1 MFSTISNLKLKH
13 KLLSK
18 KSLYHPMIWWYW
30 WCWWWRWWWWWGW
43 WWYSGA
49 EAGGCPENE
58 PPGGP
63 QDVCHAPLP
72 WSPSFDKLSGYD
84 VDGHLGDYKGDDD
97 DDAIFCFLISK
108 LGCEVKSRA
117 IKELQLV
124 SRALQLALH
133 QIVTASLFCI
143 RLSVLPCSVLDCLY
157 FFSLHQ
163 IVSISLVCITLFVLL
178 FSAPDCQYFF
188 VLYWIVSTS
197 LYISVLKIGC
207 FLSWFGRCP
216 RNIWCWIY
224 RLPIGDPYLFCR
236 IWV

>member
-1 MFSTISNLKLKH
+1 MPGLIHQKVDEKSRRPHEQTNDNQPRENRNTQLLILWKLNCGAESCNFPKMIFLLLMVMWHIRMVSISYVLHNIKPKTETH

-18 KSLYHPMIWWYW
+18 KSWYHPMIWWYW
-30 WCWWWRWWWWWGW
+30 WCWWWWWWWWWGW

-84 VDGHLGDYKGDDD
+84 VDGHLGDYKGDED

-143 RLSVLPCSVLDCLY
+143 RLLVLPCSV
-157 FFSLHQ
+157 S
-163 IVSISLVCITLFVLL
+163 
-178 FSAPDCQYFF
+178 DCQYFL
-188 VLYWIVSTS
+188 VLY
-197 LYISVLKIGC
+197 
-207 FLSWFGRCP
+207 
-216 RNIWCWIY
+216 
-224 RLPIGDPYLFCR
+224 
-236 IWV
+236 